1 MLTDSDTCFVC
12 RDVTRDKEELIVV
25 EDSKDAFLFEKLGN
39 FKGYYHVLG
48 GFISPIDGILPDDIN
63 LKSLVKRVDENGV
76 KEIILAIKSSIEADT
91 TSLYIKKKAP
101 RAVFEIPAIRAFR
114 IAFAI
119 CLWNNE
125 FNQIPHA
132 SFPACGNKK
141 EDFS

>member
-91 TSLYIKKKAP
+91 TSLYIKKMLEGKNVKITKIASG
-101 RAVFEIPAIRAFR
+101 IPIGAEMDYVDALTLEQALKNR
-114 IAFAI
+114 
-119 CLWNNE
+119 LELN
-125 FNQIPHA
+125 
-132 SFPACGNKK
+132 NKK
-141 EDFS
+141 